1 MIKKYIKILVI
12 ISTIFPLLNLPGCK
26 LPDESEPALP
36 PVTYETGMWYVG
48 KLITNGDARY
58 VNGFI
63 INSIQYAFLADGQKG
78 FEIINISNPLSP
90 ALTYSFATNG
100 FAKEVYIDSL
110 SSNKYAFLSDEV
122 NGLYILDVTNPS
134 NPVLDTAL
142 AYSGGVNSSY
152 MYNGYLYAALKQG
165 VIKIINVKSLP
176 DSVFEVSTYTPGNPV
191 EHIEIS
197 GSNAYLLEKTYGFE
211 ILSLANPEA
220 PTFLSIFNTS
230 GGCYNLKI
238 GNDLAYIADGTAGV
252 CVVNVGNPSQ
262 PYFVEQTNTESDV
275 RGIDYSPNYMF
286 TAEYSMGAE
295 VFNLFNPTSPYGLGY
310 YETPG
315 YCYGVH
321 YFKGKVLIAN
331 GTYGL
336 LILRF

>member
-12 ISTIFPLLNLPGCK
+12 ISAIFPLLNLPGCK
-26 LPDESEPALP
+26 LPDESEPTLP
-36 PVTYETGMWYVG
+36 PITYETGMWYVG
-48 KLITNGDARY
+48 KFITNGDARY
-58 VNGFI
+58 VKGFI
-63 INSIQYAFLADGQKG
+63 INGIQYAFLADGQEG
-78 FEIINISNPLSP
+78 LEIINISNPQSP
-90 ALTYSFATNG
+90 SLTYKFATNG

-110 SSNKYAFLSDEV
+110 SSNKYAFLSDED

-134 NPVLDTAL
+134 NPILDTAL
-142 AYSGGVNSSY
+142 AYTGGVNSAY
-152 MYNGYLYAALKQG
+152 MYNGYLFAALKQG
-165 VIKIINVKSLP
+165 VIKIINLKSLP
-176 DSVFEVSTYTPGNPV
+176 DSVYEVSTYVPQNLV

-197 GSNAYLLEKTYGFE
+197 GFNAYLLEKTYGFE
-211 ILSLANPEA
+211 IVSIVNPEA
-220 PTFLSIFNTS
+220 PTFLSIFNTP

-238 GNDLAYIADGTAGV
+238 GNDIAYIADGTAGI
-252 CVVNVGNPSQ
+252 CMVNIGNPSQ

-286 TAEYSMGAE
+286 TAEYNMGAE
-295 VFNLFNPTSPYGLGY
+295 VFNLFNPISPYGFGY

-321 YFKGKVLIAN
+321 FFKAKVLVAN